1 MDNVV
6 IIKIEGIEYE
16 FKLKSSSILYLEKK
30 LGKNIFEAFQNP
42 DFTVMVNLFYACAS
56 QSCKDKYH
64 NEADLFDA
72 LLEEYGMQELAEKYL
87 AEIVQKSGLVQKGK
101 ADIIPMTP
109 SSETGKKTWNK

>member
-6 IIKIEGIEYE
+6 IIKIDGIEYE

-56 QSCKDKYH
+56 KECKEKYKD
-64 NEADLFDA
+64 EGELFDA
-72 LLEEYGMQELAEKYL
+72 LLDEYGMQELAEIYL
-87 AEIVQKSGLVQKGK
+87 AQIIQKSGLVQKSE
-101 ADIIPMTP
+101 IPMTP
-109 SSETGKKTWNK
+109 SPEIEAKAWSK

>member
-56 QSCKDKYH
+56 NACKEKYKD
-64 NEADLFDA
+64 EGELFDA
-72 LLEEYGMQELAEKYL
+72 LLNEYGMQELAENYL
-87 AEIVQKSGLVQKGK
+87 SQIVQKSGLVQRSE
-101 ADIIPMTP
+101 IPMTP
-109 SSETGKKTWNK
+109 SPEDNKKTWNK

>member
-1 MDNVV
+1 MDSIV

-42 DFTVMVNLFYACAS
+42 NFTVMVNLFYACAS
-56 QSCKDKYH
+56 DACKLKYK
-64 NEADLFDA
+64 NEGDLFDA

-87 AEIVQKSGLVQKGK
+87 AEIVQKSGLVQKSE
-101 ADIIPMTP
+101 IPMTP
-109 SSETGKKTWNK
+109 NPEIAEKTWNK

>member
-6 IIKIEGIEYE
+6 IIEINKVKYE

-56 QSCKDKYH
+56 KECKEKYPD
-64 NEADLFDA
+64 EGELFDA
-72 LLEEYGMQELAEKYL
+72 LLKEYGMQELAEKYL
-87 AEIVQKSGLVQKGK
+87 TDIVQKSGLVQKSE
-101 ADIIPMTP
+101 IPMTP
-109 SSETGKKTWNK
+109 STEITEKTWNK

>member
-56 QSCKDKYH
+56 KACKDKYPD
-64 NEADLFDA
+64 EGELFDA
-72 LLEEYGMQELAEKYL
+72 MLDEYGMQELAEKYL
-87 AEIVQKSGLVQKGK
+87 TEIIQKSGLVQKQ
-101 ADIIPMTP
+101 DIPMTP
-109 SSETGKKTWNK
+109 SPEASNKTWNK

>member
-56 QSCKDKYH
+56 KECKAKYTD
-64 NEADLFDA
+64 EGELFDA
-72 LLEEYGMQELAEKYL
+72 LLVEYSMQELAENYL
-87 AEIVQKSGLVQKGK
+87 TNIIQKSGLVQKQE
-101 ADIIPMTP
+101 IPTP
-109 SSETGKKTWNK
+109 SAEDIKKTWSK

>member
-30 LGKNIFEAFQNP
+30 LGRNIFEAFQNP

-56 QSCKDKYH
+56 KECKLKYTD
-64 NEADLFDA
+64 EGELFDA
-72 LLEEYGMQELAEKYL
+72 LLDEYGMQELAEKYL
-87 AEIVQKSGLVQKGK
+87 VDIVQKSGLVQKQQE
-101 ADIIPMTP
+101 IPTP
-109 SSETGKKTWNK
+109 SGEDKEKTWSK